1 MPRCKN
7 CKEKFEPVRFNHK
20 YCLKDECVRA
30 FVAEAREK
38 QWKQTKTRMKENL
51 KTTSDWLKEAQVVFN
66 KYIRERDKNKP
77 CISCG
82 SKINGVKHASHYLS
96 AGGHSNVRFHED
108 NVWVSCYKC
117 NVMLSGNQIEYR
129 KRLIQKIGVERVEWL
144 ENNGNIVKKW
154 TKEELKLLITEYKKK
169 TKQLEK

>member
-30 FVAEAREK
+30 FVAEARDK

>member
-1 MPRCKN
+1 MRCKN
-7 CKEKFEPVRFNHK
+7 CKEKFEPVRFNQK
-20 YCLKDECVRA
+20 YCLNKMCVDA
-30 FVAEAREK
+30 WVQEAKVKNWQKKKK
-38 QWKQTKTRMKENL
+38 QMQ
-51 KTTSDWLKEAQVVFN
+51 SDLETVQDIVKAAQMVFN
-66 KYIRERDKNKP
+66 KYIRERDKDEL

-82 SKINGVKHASHYLS
+82 KKINGVKHASHYLS
-96 AGGHSNVRFHED
+96 AGGHSAVRYNED

>member
-30 FVAEAREK
+30 FVADAREK

>member
-1 MPRCKN
+1 MRCKN